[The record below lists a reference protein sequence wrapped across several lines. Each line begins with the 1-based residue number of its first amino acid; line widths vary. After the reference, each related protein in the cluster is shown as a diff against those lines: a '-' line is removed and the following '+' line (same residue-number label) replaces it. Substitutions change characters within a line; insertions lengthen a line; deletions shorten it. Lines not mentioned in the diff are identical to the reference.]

1 MSNGI
6 RAVNPSKLPKL
17 STVMSHAVVV
27 ERAGLVY
34 TSGQLAWDENGDL
47 VEGNLS
53 EQFRRAYE
61 NIDIVLEEA
70 GTSRANVI
78 NETIYLAGYS
88 PENVGELIGAI
99 TAARLPGATPPAS
112 VAVGVQTLFAPGFLV
127 EIQVVATV

>member
-47 VEGNLS
+47 VEGSLT

-88 PENVGELIGAI
+88 PENAGELIGAI
-99 TAARLPGATPPAS
+99 TAARLPGATPPTS

>member
-1 MSNGI
+1 MSNEI

-47 VEGNLS
+47 VEGSLT

-88 PENVGELIGAI
+88 PENAGELIGAI

>member
-47 VEGNLS
+47 VEGSLT

-88 PENVGELIGAI
+88 PENAGELIGAI